1 MMYWPRKC
9 ITCGDKNPINS
20 LAFGIPYGLG
30 GGRGDFWGFWMRG
43 GCVGRGELRVLV
55 VGEEGVEVQV
65 EVGVEMSWLKWGC
78 PS

>member
-1 MMYWPRKC
+1 MGTK
-9 ITCGDKNPINS
+9 
-20 LAFGIPYGLG
+20 IPSIPLHLGFLTGLG

-43 GCVGRGELRVLV
+43 GCVGGGELRVLV